1 MSIESLA
8 SANASRQIATII
20 GPLGNVV
27 SNDAGLFVF
36 KWISDDWQG
45 IGFPLDPAQPPVQGE
60 YLNGTFDF
68 LDDVLIFEKIL
79 QGPERYRIGKPCK
92 VRIATESAKPARSR
106 ARRYRIRNCSS
117 PHGKWELCI
126 LSLPTYETE

>member
-8 SANASRQIATII
+8 SANVSRQIATII

-27 SNDAGLFVF
+27 SNDAGLFV

-45 IGFPLDPAQPPVQGE
+45 ICFPLDPAQPPVQGE

-92 VRIATESAKPARSR
+92 VRSATESGIVHHHMGMLEGTLYP
-106 ARRYRIRNCSS
+106 
-117 PHGKWELCI
+117 E
-126 LSLPTYETE
+126 

>member
-1 MSIESLA
+1 M
-8 SANASRQIATII
+8 
-20 GPLGNVV
+20 V
-27 SNDAGLFVF
+27 SNDAGLFV

-45 IGFPLDPAQPPVQGE
+45 ICFPLDPAQPPVQGE

-92 VRIATESAKPARSR
+92 VRSATESGIVHHHMGMLEGTLYP
-106 ARRYRIRNCSS
+106 
-117 PHGKWELCI
+117 E
-126 LSLPTYETE
+126 